1 VGKVKSG
8 KYVKFFIYLVAV
20 VLVNLAGITLFQ
32 RFDLTANGAYSLSEA
47 SRRAVATL
55 SEPLTINVFFTK
67 NLPAPYNSTERY
79 LRDLLEEYTI
89 YAGKYFNY
97 RFYDVSPEEGDL
109 EPGAETNQDLANNY
123 GISPIQ
129 IQVIEKDEVKF
140 QKAYMGLVIL
150 HGDLIE
156 RIPTITS
163 VDRLEYQLTTAI
175 MKLNN
180 KVSALLRLQGK
191 IRIALFLSSS
201 LNKVAPII
209 GLDDLPDLPQRVGAI
224 VDKLNPTLLNKLD
237 YVRIDPSTDPDTTRE
252 LQAKKINL
260 LSLKW
265 PDLPRENLTAGE
277 GIVGLVLEHGGKTA
291 AVQLVNVLR
300 IPIIGTRYELVAPD
314 TLENLIGESIESLID
329 INEDIG
335 YLADKGTPSLMPQ
348 PRANPSEPP
357 NAETLNNFR
366 TIVSQNYATKDV
378 NLKDGKIP
386 SSLRCLVI
394 VRPTETFS
402 DEELFQIDQF
412 LMQGKNLLLIPDSF
426 NEIMPQQQMPA
437 GFNPG
442 PRYELLKTGLEKLL
456 DHYGIRVKQSYVMDK
471 NCFRQEMPQA
481 LGGGERP
488 IYFAPLIQNQMI
500 NNDLDF
506 MQNINRLVAVRISP
520 LELIEDRLNASDT
533 KAYRVFSSSE
543 QSWQM
548 RGQINLN
555 PEMIRPPQGEDEL
568 QSYPLAYLLEGGF
581 SSYFTGK
588 PLPEKKTAP
597 PDAGDD
603 TNTGAA
609 DEAKPEAGQEEKPN
623 SVPVAP
629 PQAQAVENP
638 ESAPVPVESEGV
650 FISHGKPGRIFIMAS
665 SEMLTDNV
673 IDAQGRG
680 TNAVFILNV
689 IDALNGRE
697 DIAVLRGKRQ
707 DFNPLLPTG
716 AGTKTAV
723 KAFNIAGLPIL
734 VVLFGVAVWFRRMSR
749 KRRIQEMF
757 QR

>member
-8 KYVKFFIYLVAV
+8 KYVKFFIYLVVV

-32 RFDLTANGAYSLSEA
+32 RFDLTANGTYSLSEA

-79 LRDLLEEYTI
+79 LRDLLEEYAI

-109 EPGAETNQDLANNY
+109 KPGAQTNQDLANNY

-180 KVSALLRLQGK
+180 KVSALLRLKGK
-191 IRIALFLSSS
+191 IRIALFQSSS
-201 LNKVAPII
+201 LNKIAPVI
-209 GLDDLPDLPQRVGAI
+209 GLNDLPDLPQRIGAI
-224 VDKLNPTLLNKLD
+224 IDKLNPTFLNKLE
-237 YVRIDPSTDPDTTRE
+237 YVRLDPSTDPDAARE
-252 LQAKKINL
+252 LQTKKINL
-260 LSLKW
+260 LSLRW

-277 GIVGLVLEHGGKTA
+277 GTVGLVLEHGDKTA
-291 AVQLVNVLR
+291 ALQLVNVLR

-314 TLENLIGESIESLID
+314 TLENLIGENIDSLID

-335 YLADKGTPSLMPQ
+335 YLADKGTLPLMPP
-348 PRANPSEPP
+348 PRMNPAEQP

-366 TIVSQNYATKDV
+366 TVVSQNYTIKNVDLE
-378 NLKDGKIP
+378 NGKIP
-386 SSLRCLVI
+386 SSLRTLVI
-394 VRPTETFS
+394 ARPTESFG
-402 DEELFQIDQF
+402 DDELFQIDQF

-426 NEIMPQQQMPA
+426 NEIMPQQQMPP
-437 GFNPG
+437 GMNPG
-442 PRYELLKTGLEKLL
+442 PRYEPLKTGLEKLL
-456 DHYGIRVKQSYVMDK
+456 DHYGIRVKQSYVMDE
-471 NCFRQEMPQA
+471 NCFNQELPQA

-488 IYFAPLIQNQMI
+488 IYFAPLIESQMI
-500 NNDLDF
+500 NHDLAF

-520 LELIEDRLNASDT
+520 LELIEDRLDEGDI
-533 KAYRVFSSSE
+533 KAYRVFSSSAK
-543 QSWQM
+543 SWEM
-548 RGQINLN
+548 RGRINLN
-555 PEMIRPPQGEDEL
+555 PELIRPPQSEDEF

-588 PLPEKKTAP
+588 PLPEKKTVP

-603 TNTGAA
+603 TKAG
-609 DEAKPEAGQEEKPN
+609 EAKPSVEKEGNPEGA
-623 SVPVAP
+623 SAAE
-629 PQAQAVENP
+629 PQAQAEQKP
-638 ESAPVPVESEGV
+638 ESAPVPVESEGA
-650 FISHGKPGRIFIMAS
+650 FISRGKPGRIFIMAS

-680 TNAVFILNV
+680 ADAVFILNV
-689 IDALNGRE
+689 IDALNGRG

-707 DFNPLLPTG
+707 DFNPLQPIG
-716 AGTKTAV
+716 AGAKTVV

-757 QR
+757 QG

>member
-1 VGKVKSG
+1 VAKVKSG

-79 LRDLLEEYTI
+79 LRDLLEEYAI

-109 EPGAETNQDLANNY
+109 KPGAQTNQDLANNY

-180 KVSALLRLQGK
+180 KVSALLRLKGK

-201 LNKVAPII
+201 LNEVAPVI
-209 GLDDLPDLPQRVGAI
+209 GLNDLPDLPQRIGAI
-224 VDKLNPTLLNKLD
+224 IDKLNPTFLNKLE
-237 YVRIDPSTDPDTTRE
+237 YVRLDPSTDPDAARE
-252 LQAKKINL
+252 LQTKKINL
-260 LSLKW
+260 LSLRW

-277 GIVGLVLEHGGKTA
+277 GTVGLVLEHGDKTTA
-291 AVQLVNVLR
+291 LQLVNVVR
-300 IPIIGTRYELVAPD
+300 IPIIGTRYELVALD
-314 TLENLIGESIESLID
+314 TLENLIGENIDSLID

-335 YLADKGTPSLMPQ
+335 YLADKGTLPLMQPQRMNPAEQPS
-348 PRANPSEPP
+348 
-357 NAETLNNFR
+357 AETLNNFR
-366 TIVSQNYATKDV
+366 TVVSQNYTIKNVD
-378 NLKDGKIP
+378 LKDGKIP
-386 SSLRCLVI
+386 SSLRTLVI
-394 VRPTETFS
+394 ARPTESFG
-402 DEELFQIDQF
+402 DDELFQIDQF

-426 NEIMPQQQMPA
+426 NEIMPQQQMPP
-437 GFNPG
+437 GMNPG
-442 PRYELLKTGLEKLL
+442 PRYEPLKTGLEKLL
-456 DHYGIRVKQSYVMDK
+456 DHYGIRVKQSYVMDE
-471 NCFRQEMPQA
+471 NCFNQELPQA

-488 IYFAPLIQNQMI
+488 IYFAPLIESQMI
-500 NNDLDF
+500 NHDLAF

-520 LELIEDRLNASDT
+520 LELIEDRLEEGGI
-533 KAYRVFSSSE
+533 KAYRVFSSSAK
-543 QSWQM
+543 SWEM
-548 RGQINLN
+548 RGRINLN
-555 PEMIRPPQGEDEL
+555 PELIRPPQSKDEF

-603 TNTGAA
+603 TKTGAA
-609 DEAKPEAGQEEKPN
+609 GEAKPPVEKEGNPEGA
-623 SVPVAP
+623 SAAA
-629 PQAQAVENP
+629 PQAQP
-638 ESAPVPVESEGV
+638 EQKPKSAPVRVESEGAFV
-650 FISHGKPGRIFIMAS
+650 SRGKPGRIFIMAS

-680 TNAVFILNV
+680 ADAVFILNV
-689 IDALNGRE
+689 IDALNGRG

-707 DFNPLLPTG
+707 DFNPLQPIG
-716 AGTKTAV
+716 AGAKTAV

-734 VVLFGVAVWFRRMSR
+734 VVLFGLAVWFRRMSR

-757 QR
+757 QG

>member
-1 VGKVKSG
+1 MGKVKSG

-79 LRDLLEEYTI
+79 LRDLLEEYAI

-109 EPGAETNQDLANNY
+109 KPGAETNQDLANNY

-180 KVSALLRLQGK
+180 KVSALLRLKDK
-191 IRIALFLSSS
+191 IRIVLFLSSS
-201 LNKVAPII
+201 LNKVAPVI
-209 GLDDLPDLPQRVGAI
+209 GLNDLPDLPQSVGAI
-224 VDKLNPTLLNKLD
+224 IDKLNPTFLNKLE
-237 YVRIDPSTDPDTTRE
+237 YVRLDPSNDPDAARE
-252 LQAKKINL
+252 LQTKKINL

-277 GIVGLVLEHGGKTA
+277 GTVGLVLEHDGKTA
-291 AVQLVNVLR
+291 TVQLVNALR
-300 IPIIGTRYELVAPD
+300 IPIIGTQYELVAPD
-314 TLENLIGESIESLID
+314 TLENLIGENIDSLID

-335 YLADKGTPSLMPQ
+335 YLVDKGTLPLTP
-348 PRANPSEPP
+348 PRTNPAEPP
-357 NAETLNNFR
+357 NAEALNNFR
-366 TIVSQNYATKDV
+366 TVVSQNYTIKDV
-378 NLKDGKIP
+378 DLKDGRIP
-386 SSLRCLVI
+386 SSLRSLAI
-394 VRPTETFS
+394 VRPTENFS
-402 DEELFQIDQF
+402 DDELFQIDQF

-426 NEIMPQQQMPA
+426 NEIMPQQQMPP
-437 GFNPG
+437 GMNPG
-442 PRYELLKTGLEKLL
+442 PRYEPLKTGLEKLL
-456 DHYGIRVKQSYVMDK
+456 DHYGIRVEQSYVMDE
-471 NCFRQEMPQA
+471 NCFNQEMPQS

-488 IYFAPLIQNQMI
+488 IYFAPLIESQMI
-500 NNDLDF
+500 NHDLAF

-520 LELIEDRLNASDT
+520 LELIEDRLKENDI
-533 KAYRVFSSSE
+533 KAYRVFSSSSR
-543 QSWQM
+543 SWEM
-548 RGQINLN
+548 RGRINLN
-555 PEMIRPPQGEDEL
+555 PELIRPPQRENEF

-588 PLPEKKTAP
+588 PLPEKKPAP

-603 TNTGAA
+603 AKTGAA
-609 DEAKPEAGQEEKPN
+609 DEAKPPVEKEGNPD
-623 SVPVAP
+623 SAP
-629 PQAQAVENP
+629 AAAPQAQAEEKP
-638 ESAPVPVESEGV
+638 ESAPVPVESEGA
-650 FISHGKPGRIFIMAS
+650 FISSGKPGRIFIMAS

-680 TNAVFILNV
+680 ADAVFILNV

-697 DIAVLRGKRQ
+697 DIAVLRGKKQ
-707 DFNPLLPTG
+707 DFNPLKPIG
-716 AGTKTAV
+716 AGAKTAV
-723 KAFNIAGLPIL
+723 KTANIAGLPIM

>member
-79 LRDLLEEYTI
+79 LRDLLEEYAI

-109 EPGAETNQDLANNY
+109 KPGAQTNQDLANNY

-180 KVSALLRLQGK
+180 KVSALLRLKGK

-201 LNKVAPII
+201 LNKVAPVI
-209 GLDDLPDLPQRVGAI
+209 GLNDLPELPQRIGAI
-224 VDKLNPTLLNKLD
+224 IDKLNPTFFNKLE
-237 YVRIDPSTDPDTTRE
+237 YARLDPSTDPDATRE

-260 LSLKW
+260 LSLRW
-265 PDLPRENLTAGE
+265 PDLPRENLSAGE
-277 GIVGLVLEHGGKTA
+277 GTVGLVLEHGDKTVA
-291 AVQLVNVLR
+291 LQLVNVVR

-314 TLENLIGESIESLID
+314 TLENLIGENIDSLID

-335 YLADKGTPSLMPQ
+335 YLTDKGTLPLMPP
-348 PRANPSEPP
+348 PRVNPAEQP

-366 TIVSQNYATKDV
+366 TVVSQNYTIKNVD
-378 NLKDGKIP
+378 LKDGKIP
-386 SSLRCLVI
+386 PSLRSLI
-394 VRPTETFS
+394 IARPTENFS
-402 DEELFQIDQF
+402 DDELFQIDQF

-426 NEIMPQQQMPA
+426 DEIMPQQQMPP
-437 GFNPG
+437 GMSPG
-442 PRYELLKTGLEKLL
+442 PRYEPLETGLEKLL
-456 DHYGIRVKQSYVMDK
+456 EHYGIRVKLSYVMDE
-471 NCFRQEMPQA
+471 NCFNQELPQS

-488 IYFAPLIQNQMI
+488 IYFAPLIESQMI
-500 NNDLDF
+500 NHDLAF

-520 LELIEDRLNASDT
+520 LELIEDRLEESDI
-533 KAYRVFSSSE
+533 KAYRVFSSSAK
-543 QSWQM
+543 SWEM
-548 RGQINLN
+548 RGRINLN
-555 PEMIRPPQGEDEL
+555 PELIRPPQSEDEF

-588 PLPEKKTAP
+588 PLPVKETAP
-597 PDAGDD
+597 PDTADD
-603 TNTGAA
+603 AKTGAA
-609 DEAKPEAGQEEKPN
+609 GEAKPPVEKEGNPEGA
-623 SVPVAP
+623 SAAA
-629 PQAQAVENP
+629 PQAQAEQKP
-638 ESAPVPVESEGV
+638 ESAPVTVESEGA
-650 FISHGKPGRIFIMAS
+650 FISRGKPGRIFIMAS

-680 TNAVFILNV
+680 ADAVFILNV
-689 IDALNGRE
+689 IDALNGRG

-707 DFNPLLPTG
+707 DFNPLQPLDGG
-716 AGTKTAV
+716 AKTAV

-757 QR
+757 QG

>member
-1 VGKVKSG
+1 MGKVKSG

-79 LRDLLEEYTI
+79 LRDLLEEYAI

-109 EPGAETNQDLANNY
+109 KPGAETNQDLANNY

-180 KVSALLRLQGK
+180 KVSALLRLKDK
-191 IRIALFLSSS
+191 IRIVLFLSSS
-201 LNKVAPII
+201 LNKVAPVI
-209 GLDDLPDLPQRVGAI
+209 GLNDLPDLPQSVGAI
-224 VDKLNPTLLNKLD
+224 IDKLNPTFLNKLE
-237 YVRIDPSTDPDTTRE
+237 YVRLDPSNDPDAARE
-252 LQAKKINL
+252 LQTKKINL

-277 GIVGLVLEHGGKTA
+277 GTVGLVLEHDGKTA
-291 AVQLVNVLR
+291 TVQLVNALR

-314 TLENLIGESIESLID
+314 TLENLIGENIDSLID

-335 YLADKGTPSLMPQ
+335 YLVDKGTLPLTP
-348 PRANPSEPP
+348 PRTNPAEPP
-357 NAETLNNFR
+357 NAEALNNFR
-366 TIVSQNYATKDV
+366 TVVSQNYTIKDV
-378 NLKDGKIP
+378 DLKDGRIP
-386 SSLRCLVI
+386 SSLRSLAI
-394 VRPTETFS
+394 VRPTENFS
-402 DEELFQIDQF
+402 DDELFQIDQF

-426 NEIMPQQQMPA
+426 NEIMPQQQMPP
-437 GFNPG
+437 GMNPG
-442 PRYELLKTGLEKLL
+442 PRYEPLKTGLEKLL
-456 DHYGIRVKQSYVMDK
+456 DHYGIRVEQSYVMDE
-471 NCFRQEMPQA
+471 NCFNQEMPQS

-488 IYFAPLIQNQMI
+488 IYFAPLIESQMI
-500 NNDLDF
+500 NHDLAF

-520 LELIEDRLNASDT
+520 LELIEDRLKENDI
-533 KAYRVFSSSE
+533 KAYRVFSSSSR
-543 QSWQM
+543 SWEM
-548 RGQINLN
+548 RGRINLN
-555 PEMIRPPQGEDEL
+555 PELIRPPQRENEF

-588 PLPEKKTAP
+588 PLPEKKPAP

-603 TNTGAA
+603 AKTGAA
-609 DEAKPEAGQEEKPN
+609 DEAKPPVEKEGNPD
-623 SVPVAP
+623 SAPVAP
-629 PQAQAVENP
+629 PQARQR
-638 ESAPVPVESEGV
+638 
-650 FISHGKPGRIFIMAS
+650 K
-665 SEMLTDNV
+665 
-673 IDAQGRG
+673 
-680 TNAVFILNV
+680 ILK
-689 IDALNGRE
+689 AR
-697 DIAVLRGKRQ
+697 RCRSK
-707 DFNPLLPTG
+707 
-716 AGTKTAV
+716 V
-723 KAFNIAGLPIL
+723 KARLSHA
-734 VVLFGVAVWFRRMSR
+734 ASR
-749 KRRIQEMF
+749 DAFSSWRPRKC
-757 QR
+757 